1 MSYKELEL
9 KVEFGHRVQAVKII
23 ELSQK
28 KFFVTGGSRGIGS
41 AIVKTLASAGAQVAF
56 TYSSNQGKAEELVQ
70 SLPGQGHLIFQ
81 LDVSDA
87 AAVDQTVSQLI
98 EKWGDVDG
106 VINNAGI
113 TRDQL
118 LLRMKP
124 DDFNQ
129 VIATNLT
136 GVFSVTKAFSKS
148 MLKARKGS
156 FVNVSSVIG
165 SVGNAGQSNY
175 AASKGGLE
183 AFTKSVA
190 LEFASRG
197 IRANCV
203 APGYIKSDMTD
214 ALSEEQLKAFADK
227 IPLARPG
234 EGAEIAHAVAF
245 LLSDA
250 ASYIT
255 GQTLHVN
262 GGMYL
267 N

>member
-1 MSYKELEL
+1 M
-9 KVEFGHRVQAVKII
+9 V
-23 ELSQK
+23 ELSKK
-28 KFFVTGGSRGIGS
+28 KFFITGGSRGIGS
-41 AIVKTLASAGAQVAF
+41 AIVLALAEAGAQVAF
-56 TYSSNQGKAEELVQ
+56 TFSTNEEKAQALVK
-70 SLPGQGHLIFQ
+70 SLPGSNHLCLQ
-81 LDVSDA
+81 MDVSDSNSVD
-87 AAVDQTVSQLI
+87 AAVNQVITA
-98 EKWGDVDG
+98 WGDVDG
-106 VINNAGI
+106 VVNNAGI

-118 LLRMKP
+118 LLRMKVE
-124 DDFNQ
+124 DFEK
-129 VIATNLT
+129 VISTNLT

-156 FVNVSSVIG
+156 FVNISSVIG

-197 IRANCV
+197 IRANCI

-214 ALSEEQLKAFADK
+214 SLTEEQLKSFSDK
-227 IPLARPG
+227 IPLSRPG
-234 EGAEIAHAVAF
+234 EGREIATAVAF

>member
-1 MSYKELEL
+1 MNI
-9 KVEFGHRVQAVKII
+9 VN
-23 ELSQK
+23 LSQK
-28 KFFVTGGSRGIGS
+28 KFFVTGGSRGIGA
-41 AIVKTLASAGAQVAF
+41 AIVKTLADAGAQVAF
-56 TYSSNQGKAEELVQ
+56 TYSTNQTKAEELLV
-70 SLPGQGHLIFQ
+70 SLPGKGHLALQ
-81 LDVSDA
+81 LDVSDSS
-87 AAVDQTVSQLI
+87 AVDSIVSQVI
-98 EKWGDVDG
+98 NEWGDIDG
-106 VINNAGI
+106 VVNNAGI

-118 LLRMKP
+118 ILRLKL
-124 DDFNQ
+124 DDFEK
-129 VIATNLT
+129 VIQTNLT
-136 GVFSVTKAFSKS
+136 GVFAVTKAFSKS
-148 MLKARKGS
+148 MLKARKGA
-156 FVNVSSVIG
+156 FVNISSVIG
-165 SVGNAGQSNY
+165 SLGNAGQSNY

-214 ALSEEQLKAFADK
+214 ALSPEQLKAFTEK
-227 IPLARPG
+227 IPLARAG
-234 EGAEIAHAVAF
+234 EANDVAHAVAF

>member
-1 MSYKELEL
+1 MMSLNGK
-9 KVEFGHRVQAVKII
+9 KI
-23 ELSQK
+23 
-28 KFFVTGGSRGIGS
+28 FVTGGSRGIG
-41 AIVKTLASAGAQVAF
+41 AGIVKTLAGLGAEVAF
-56 TYSSNQGKAEELVQ
+56 TYSSNEAKARELLAA
-70 SLPGQGHLIFQ
+70 LPGTGHLCLQ
-81 LDVSDA
+81 LDIASPESVEQASAQVLA
-87 AAVDQTVSQLI
+87 A
-98 EKWGDVDG
+98 WGTADG
-106 VINNAGI
+106 VVNNAGI

-118 LLRMKP
+118 LLRMKAE
-124 DDFNQ
+124 DFNQ
-129 VIATNLT
+129 VLQTNLT
-136 GVFSVTKAFSKS
+136 GAFSVTKAFSKS

-156 FVNVSSVIG
+156 FVNISSVIG
-165 SVGNAGQSNY
+165 SVGNAGQANY

-214 ALSEEQLKAFADK
+214 ALPPEQLKALTDK
-227 IPLARPG
+227 IPLERAG
-234 EGAEIAHAVAF
+234 EPAEIAAVVAF

-255 GQTLHVN
+255 GQTVHVN

-267 N
+267 S

>member
-1 MSYKELEL
+1 MINLTNK
-9 KVEFGHRVQAVKII
+9 KI
-23 ELSQK
+23 
-28 KFFVTGGSRGIGS
+28 FVTGGSRGIGA
-41 AIVKTLASAGAQVAF
+41 AIVKQLADLGAQVAF
-56 TYSSNQGKAEELVQ
+56 TYSSNEAKAQELLK
-70 SLPGQGHLIFQ
+70 SLPGSGHLIFH
-81 LDVSDA
+81 LDVSKA
-87 AAVDQTVSQLI
+87 ANVESVSSELL
-98 EKWGDVDG
+98 EKWESVDG
-106 VINNAGI
+106 IVNNAGI

-124 DDFNQ
+124 EDFDQ
-129 VIATNLT
+129 VIQTNLT

-156 FVNVSSVIG
+156 FVNISSVIG
-165 SVGNAGQSNY
+165 SSGNAGQSNY

-214 ALSEEQLKAFADK
+214 ALSADQLKSISDK
-227 IPLARPG
+227 IPLGRAG
-234 EGAEIAHAVAF
+234 DAQEIAGVVAF

-250 ASYIT
+250 ASYVT

-267 N
+267 T

>member
-1 MSYKELEL
+1 MLNL
-9 KVEFGHRVQAVKII
+9 DN
-23 ELSQK
+23 K
-28 KFFVTGGSRGIGS
+28 KFFVTGGSRGIG
-41 AIVKTLASAGAQVAF
+41 AGIVKTLAELGAQVAF
-56 TYSSNQGKAEELVQ
+56 TYSTNKAKAQELLK
-70 SLPGQGHLIFQ
+70 SLPGVGHCCFQ
-81 LDVSDA
+81 LDVSNSES
-87 AAVDQTVSQLI
+87 VDNVVAQVVKMWPEI
-98 EKWGDVDG
+98 DG
-106 VINNAGI
+106 VVNNAGI
-113 TRDQL
+113 TKDQL

-124 DDFNQ
+124 EDFDQ
-129 VIATNLT
+129 VLQTNLG
-136 GVFSVTKAFSKS
+136 GVFKVTKAFSKY

-156 FVNVSSVIG
+156 FVNISSIIG
-165 SVGNAGQSNY
+165 STGNAGQTNY

-203 APGYIKSDMTD
+203 APGYIKSDMTE
-214 ALSEEQLKAFADK
+214 ALTEEQQNSFNEK
-227 IPLARPG
+227 IPLARVG
-234 EGAEIAHAVAF
+234 EAKEVADAVAF

-267 N
+267 A

>member
-1 MSYKELEL
+1 M
-9 KVEFGHRVQAVKII
+9 KIVD
-23 ELSQK
+23 LSHK

-41 AIVKTLASAGAQVAF
+41 AIVKSLADAGAQVAF
-56 TYSSNQGKAEELVQ
+56 TYSTNQAKAEDLLK
-70 SLPGQGHLIFQ
+70 SLPGSNHLSFQ
-81 LDVSDA
+81 LDVADTAS
-87 AAVDQTVSQLI
+87 VDQVVASLY

-106 VINNAGI
+106 VVNNAGI

-118 LLRMKP
+118 ILRMKP
-124 DDFNQ
+124 EDFNQ

-136 GVFSVTKAFSKS
+136 GVFSVTKSFSKQ

-156 FVNVSSVIG
+156 FVNISSVIG
-165 SVGNAGQSNY
+165 AVGNAGQSNY

-214 ALSEEQLKAFADK
+214 ALSADQLKSFTDK
-227 IPLARPG
+227 IPLSRAG
-234 EGAEIAHAVAF
+234 EGSEVASAVAF